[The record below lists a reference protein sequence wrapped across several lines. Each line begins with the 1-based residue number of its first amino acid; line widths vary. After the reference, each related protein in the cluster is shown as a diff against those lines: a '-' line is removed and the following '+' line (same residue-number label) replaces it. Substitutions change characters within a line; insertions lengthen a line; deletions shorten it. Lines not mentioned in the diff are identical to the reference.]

1 MRGDAL
7 LAMLLV
13 LGIGGVG
20 CQSSKPAGQ
29 PPAST
34 GAPPATANNPP
45 PTSEKPGDTVT
56 GTGTIIH
63 TDIEG
68 GFFAIKGDDGVTYDP
83 KSLPE
88 GFAVDGLRVRYT
100 LKVNAGAAGIHMVG
114 PIVDVIDIEKE

>member
-13 LGIGGVG
+13 LGIGGAG

-29 PPAST
+29 PPAT
-34 GAPPATANNPP
+34 
-45 PTSEKPGDTVT
+45 EKSGDMVT

-100 LKVNAGAAGIHMVG
+100 LKMNTGAAGIHMVG
-114 PIVDVIDIEKE
+114 PIVDVVDIAKE